1 MILRER
7 IRLNCCGLLDV
18 IAYDGNTNL
27 AQYQQEDLINFGQ
40 LIVSLA
46 CGSLLVG
53 HNMTKSLEYLSRQY
67 SADLKNV
74 VTYLLSKPSSYKNI
88 DDVIS
93 MMGSRML
100 EEVNSAHM

>member
-1 MILRER
+1 
-7 IRLNCCGLLDV
+7 V
-18 IAYDGNTNL
+18 IAYDGNSNL

-53 HNMTKSLEYLSRQY
+53 HNMPKAMDHLSRQY

-74 VTYLLSKPSSYKNI
+74 VAYLLSKPSSYKNI

-93 MMGSRML
+93 MMGPRML
-100 EEVNSAHM
+100 QEINSAHT